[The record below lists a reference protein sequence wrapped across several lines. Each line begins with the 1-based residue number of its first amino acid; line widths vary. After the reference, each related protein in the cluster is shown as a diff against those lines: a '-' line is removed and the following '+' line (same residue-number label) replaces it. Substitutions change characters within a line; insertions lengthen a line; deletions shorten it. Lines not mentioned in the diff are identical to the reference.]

1 MGRRQIRIQN
11 WELAVKWG
19 REEHAVMMGR
29 SGKQGPLF
37 SVRCTFIFEYLYLT
51 IYPPLSHMIVYQ
63 GWGGIVC
70 MEDQTKR
77 EIWWTGLQVCEW
89 DDWAFP
95 WNAGLV
101 ECGCPFVDRKWA
113 LACLCVGVRVN
124 TSCPPCRRS
133 SFGLIGIDLIDRFTS
148 SPKWKHVKHVHV
160 LWSSRFVAC
169 NWCQL
174 IIGQNRVARSFIFN
188 ELLIFEIKK
197 Y

>member
-1 MGRRQIRIQN
+1 MGSWRARSYDGETGSPVFGSVHVHFWVLIFDHLSTPFSYDSLLRVGWN
-11 WELAVKWG
+11 CMYG
-19 REEHAVMMGR
+19 RPNKKRNLMDR
-29 SGKQGPLF
+29 SA
-37 SVRCTFIFEYLYLT
+37 
-51 IYPPLSHMIVYQ
+51 
-63 GWGGIVC
+63 
-70 MEDQTKR
+70 
-77 EIWWTGLQVCEW
+77 GLQVCEW

-95 WNAGLV
+95 WNGGLV

-113 LACLCVGVRVN
+113 LARLCVGVRVN

-188 ELLIFEIKK
+188 ELSQV